1 MPPSV
6 DSAARSGL
14 SRRSFFRLAG
24 GASALAGLPI
34 LTEAQLAL
42 AQLPKFADSSK
53 GIHIDANEN
62 PMGPSEAARQAMIDM
77 IPRGGRY
84 LFDRED
90 DLAETFAR
98 IEGLHP
104 DTVMPY
110 PGSSEPLHLTVLA
123 FTSKSR
129 PLVIAD
135 PGYEAPIWAAEV
147 SGAPVIK
154 VPLADPK
161 GAAMHDIKAM
171 IAASPNAGVIYI
183 CNPNNPTGT
192 STPREQIEYAVANAP
207 KGAVLLIDEAY
218 IHLSDAP
225 STLDFVKQGKDV
237 IVLRTFSKLYG
248 MAGIRMGLAIAR
260 PDLLKKVGSLAG
272 LNPLPIT
279 AVAARQGQP
288 ARQGAGPHAQKDHR
302 RYPPRDSG
310 LAREP
315 GLSVHS
321 VGDQLLYARRPPARQ
336 GSDCRHG
343 RKGDVHWP
351 RLARMADSCAHHGGH
366 ERRNAGL
373 PQGARRGDEQF
384 HRGNGSAGVAKET
397 RGARICPALL
407 KAASTTATPGRRR
420 VIPGIPA
427 PRSAPSSRRSRDERR
442 LPVSP
447 PRVAGCGILRPLHS
461 TRAPSSNRAEAAKT

>member
-1 MPPSV
+1 MPSSV
-6 DSAARSGL
+6 VSAACSGL

-34 LTEAQLAL
+34 LTEAHLAM
-42 AQLPKFADSSK
+42 AQLPKFADSGK

-62 PMGPSEAARQAMIDM
+62 PMGPSEAARQAMVDI

-90 DLAETFAR
+90 DLAETFAK
-98 IEGLHP
+98 IEGLDP

-123 FTSKSR
+123 FTSKSK

-135 PGYEAPIWAAEV
+135 PGYEAPVWAAQV
-147 SGAPVIK
+147 SGAPIIK

-161 GAAMHDIKAM
+161 GAATHDIKAM
-171 IAASPNAGVIYI
+171 VAAASNAGVIYI

-207 KGAVLLIDEAY
+207 KGAILLIDEAY

-279 AVAARQGQP
+279 AVAAAKVSLLDKQLVP
-288 ARQGAGPHAQKDHR
+288 ARKKLIGDIRRETLDWLKSQGYQFTPSETNCFMLD
-302 RYPPRDSG
+302 
-310 LAREP
+310 
-315 GLSVHS
+315 V
-321 VGDQLLYARRPPARQ
+321 RRPGKEVIAAMAAKEMYIGRSWPAWPTHVRITV
-336 GSDCRHG
+336 GTRDEMLAF
-343 RKGDVHWP
+343 RKA
-351 RLARMADSCAHHGGH
+351 LTEAMS
-366 ERRNAGL
+366 
-373 PQGARRGDEQF
+373 
-384 HRGNGSAGVAKET
+384 SSTAGVVS
-397 RGARICPALL
+397 PALL
-407 KAASTTATPGRRR
+407 RRR
-420 VIPGIPA
+420 AGHA
-427 PRSAPSSRRSRDERR
+427 FAR
-442 LPVSP
+442 LS
-447 PRVAGCGILRPLHS
+447 
-461 TRAPSSNRAEAAKT
+461 